1 MLEINRSRSC
11 EIESRSARIVRALS
25 IALLMPVAIAAS
37 LPVFAN
43 ISGKEHNNGDLRVFR
58 PSANVW
64 YSKSQSAADSF
75 AAVKWG
81 LATDVL
87 VPGDYDGDG
96 IDDIAVW
103 RPETGIWYILQSSDG
118 QILYAS
124 WGMSTRHPT
133 GSLPDVP
140 VPADYDGDGR
150 TDIAVWRPD
159 TGVWYALLS
168 GTGYDHAKALVH
180 QWGRL
185 GDVPVNADYDGDG
198 RADIAVFRP
207 WENRWYILESET
219 QNWQV
224 RTFGTAGYDLLVPA
238 DYSGDGRADLA
249 IYRQGTW
256 WVMDSSSGEVE
267 TIEFGFPDSIPVPGD
282 YDGDGQM
289 DLAVWRDGT
298 WYIHDSFEPRVRTLQ
313 FGSPGDI
320 PINSLKAKQSIV
332 ALP

>member
-1 MLEINRSRSC
+1 MLKINSSRPFG
-11 EIESRSARIVRALS
+11 IESGSARFIRALV
-25 IALLMPVAIAAS
+25 IAILIPAA
-37 LPVFAN
+37 LAAAFPVFAGAGGEGN
-43 ISGKEHNNGDLRVFR
+43 NNGDLKVFR
-58 PSANVW
+58 PANNVW
-64 YSKSQSAADSF
+64 YSKGQAAADGLT
-75 AAVKWG
+75 AVKWG
-81 LATDVL
+81 VATDKL

-118 QILYAS
+118 RVLYAH
-124 WGMSTRHPT
+124 WGMSTVHPT

-140 VPADYDGDGR
+140 VQADYDGDGR

-159 TGVWYALLS
+159 TGVWYVLLS
-168 GTGYDHAKALVH
+168 STGFDHKKALAH

-185 GDVPVNADYDGDG
+185 GDVPVDADYDGDG

-219 QNWQV
+219 GNWQV
-224 RTFGTAGYDLLVPA
+224 STFGTAGYDLLVPA

-256 WVMDSSSGEVE
+256 WVMDSSSGDVE
-267 TIEFGFPDSIPVPGD
+267 TTEFGFPDSIPVPGD
-282 YDGDGQM
+282 YDGDGQT

-298 WYIHDSFEPRVRTLQ
+298 WYIHDSSEPRVRTLQ